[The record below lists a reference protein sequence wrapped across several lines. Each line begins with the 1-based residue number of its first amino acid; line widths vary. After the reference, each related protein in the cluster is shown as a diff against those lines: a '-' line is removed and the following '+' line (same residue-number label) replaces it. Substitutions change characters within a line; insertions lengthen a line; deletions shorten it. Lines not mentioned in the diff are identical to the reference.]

1 MFVATYPVRVDA
13 RVNVDI
19 NRWRLRAYWLFA
31 GGILDFVLGIK
42 GWALRLAAYAELMT
56 DKYPPFKLELGGPVA
71 AGSMTVPITPTGPVG
86 PTVALAEGP
95 PPPQGSPGS
104 EPTAPVSP
112 PSPPAPSPA
121 AAQSSPWAP
130 GPPPSSPVPPP
141 TYAQPS
147 PTAPPP
153 APPTKRRGWT
163 AGRVVS
169 LVIGCVLGLIA
180 LGVLAAAGAATWA
193 TSSQRDSAGFLN
205 SDTHRFATPSYAI
218 TSGGIDLGTG
228 THWLT
233 PADIFGTVRIRA
245 TATNPTAGV
254 FIGVGPQAAVDNYLA
269 GVGRE
274 VVTNWAN
281 GDTETRFEPGSGR
294 GPQSAPGDAAIWTAQ
309 ASGQGPQ
316 TLRWRPE
323 SGQWEV
329 VVMNQDGAAGV
340 SVIADAGATVPDL
353 AWFAVILWVIGGVL
367 LAGAVALVVVPAI
380 RASR

>member
-1 MFVATYPVRVDA
+1 MSVATYPAQVDT
-13 RVNVDI
+13 RVNVNISRWLFRGYRLFAGETRYFVRGI
-19 NRWRLRAYWLFA
+19 NRW
-31 GGILDFVLGIK
+31 
-42 GWALRLAAYAELMT
+42 ALM
-56 DKYPPFKLELGGPVA
+56 
-71 AGSMTVPITPTGPVG
+71 GPVG

-95 PPPQGSPGS
+95 PAPHGAPGS
-104 EPTAPVSP
+104 EPTAPVSPPPPPAPPPSAPVP

-130 GPPPSSPVPPP
+130 GSPPPSPPPPP
-141 TYAQPS
+141 TYAEPS
-147 PTAPPP
+147 PTGPPP

-163 AGRVVS
+163 GGRVA
-169 LVIGCVLGLIA
+169 LVILGCVLGLIA
-180 LGVLAAAGAATWA
+180 LGILAAAGAATWA
-193 TSSQRDSAGFLN
+193 TSSQRDSAGFLS
-205 SDTHRFATPSYAI
+205 SDTHRFTTPTYAI

-233 PADIFGTVRIRA
+233 PADIFGKVRIRA

-269 GVGRE
+269 GVGHE

-281 GDTETRFEPGSGR
+281 GDTETRLEPGNGR

-309 ASGQGPQ
+309 ASGQGTQ
-316 TLRWRPE
+316 TLSWRPE

-340 SVIADAGATVPDL
+340 SVLADAGATIPDL
-353 AWFAVILWVIGGVL
+353 AWVAVILWVIGGLL
-367 LAGAVALVVVPAI
+367 LAGAVALVVVPVVH
-380 RASR
+380 ASRKP

>member
-1 MFVATYPVRVDA
+1 MSVATYSARVDA
-13 RVNVDI
+13 RVKLDI
-19 NRWRLRAYWLFA
+19 SRWLLRAYWLVA
-31 GGILDFVLGIK
+31 RGIF
-42 GWALRLAAYAELMT
+42 
-56 DKYPPFKLELGGPVA
+56 
-71 AGSMTVPITPTGPVG
+71 PVG
-86 PTVALAEGP
+86 PAVALAEGP
-95 PPPQGSPGS
+95 PSPEGPPAS
-104 EPTAPVSP
+104 EPTAPASPPAPPPSAPGP

-121 AAQSSPWAP
+121 AAQSSPWAAAP
-130 GPPPSSPVPPP
+130 PPVPPPSSPAPPP
-141 TYAQPS
+141 TGAQPS
-147 PTAPPP
+147 PTAPPS

-163 AGRVVS
+163 GGRVTS

-205 SDTHRFATPSYAI
+205 SDTHRFTTPTYAI

-233 PADIFGTVRIRA
+233 PADIFGKVRIRA
-245 TATNPTAGV
+245 TATNPTTGV

-269 GVGRE
+269 GVGHE

-281 GDTETRFEPGSGR
+281 GDTETRLEPGSGR
-294 GPQSAPGDAAIWTAQ
+294 GPQSAPAGAAIWTAQ
-309 ASGQGPQ
+309 ASGQGTQ
-316 TLRWRPE
+316 TLSWRPE

-340 SVIADAGATVPDL
+340 SVLADAGATIPDL
-353 AWFAVILWVIGGVL
+353 AWVAVILWVIGGLL
-367 LAGAVALVVVPAI
+367 LAGAVALVVVPVV